1 MAVQFA
7 DKVVNRRLLCPI
19 FSPRVLAS
27 RIEEYPAVRVL
38 KLSFL
43 SLCLGWSV
51 VALAVSPPSEDLFPA
66 TTKGW
71 VSVPNVDML
80 RADFKLT
87 QLGKLIEDPVM
98 QPFMEDLGQQLE
110 EKLDEAG
117 VKLGLKFTDLDGVYG
132 GEVAT
137 GMLKPDA
144 KDKNSHAI
152 ALTVDVTGK
161 IAAAQTLLSKIDKN
175 LIAKGAVK
183 ANKKLG
189 ATTLTIYTLPMKAGA
204 KLPEKAIYAL
214 EGDTLIASD
223 NEAVLT
229 GMLGRL
235 AAKKA
240 ADSLGATAAYKFI
253 SDKVHGKKEP
263 LDTHL
268 RWFVEPLGYAE
279 ATRAAG
285 GGKVKRGLDKLKTL
299 REQGFTAIQGI
310 GGRVDFHDADHDVLH
325 QTYVYA
331 PADPKAKKGE
341 KYVKAANIL
350 DFPNGDNLE
359 VQDWVPNSVSTYL
372 TFNWEL
378 QKAFEHFGSLF
389 DAFADEPGTWE
400 EIIAG
405 LESDPNGPQIGLKDE
420 LIAHLGER
428 ITAIVDHTHPI
439 HPACERVVVAI
450 ELNLKDKDAEKKVMD
465 AIKKLMKVEKDARPI
480 TIEGHD
486 AWEVAE
492 RTEEAV
498 IPDLEIDSPE
508 FVAQEV
514 RVVEDEVAAAAA
526 SERKINWAV
535 TVAKRHL
542 IFGTHV
548 GLIADVLKTKADDAQ
563 LKNAKDLARVR
574 KALVKLGSQDDSFRF
589 FTRTDEACHPTFELL
604 KKGLMPKA
612 ETILGRSLNQALAPA
627 KKGELRKQEIDG
639 KKLPEWAKIAGY
651 FGPAGTYVQSEDDG
665 WIIKGCLLQ
674 HELADGELKKPEEV
688 AGGANKELE

>member
-1 MAVQFA
+1 M
-7 DKVVNRRLLCPI
+7 L
-19 FSPRVLAS
+19 
-27 RIEEYPAVRVL
+27 RVL
-38 KLSFL
+38 KLSVL
-43 SLCLGWSV
+43 SLCLGWS
-51 VALAVSPPSEDLFPA
+51 AIAMAVSPPSEDLFPA
-66 TTKGW
+66 HTKGW

-87 QLGKLIEDPVM
+87 QLGKLVEDPAM
-98 QPFMEDLGQQLE
+98 QPFMEDLGKQLE

-144 KDKNSHAI
+144 KDKNSHAV
-152 ALTVDVTGK
+152 AMTVDVTGK
-161 IAAAQTLLSKIDKN
+161 HDAAKALLAKIDKN
-175 LIAKGAVK
+175 LLAKK
-183 ANKKLG
+183 ATKASKKLG
-189 ATTLTIYTLPMKAGA
+189 ATTLTIYTLPKKAE
-204 KLPEKAIYAL
+204 EKVATTVIYAL
-214 EGDTLIASD
+214 EGDTLVASD
-223 NEAVLT
+223 SEAVLT

-235 AAKKA
+235 AVKKA

-253 SDKVHGKKEP
+253 STKVHGQKEA
-263 LDTHL
+263 LDTDL

-279 ATRAAG
+279 AARAAN

-299 REQGFTAIQGI
+299 REQGFACIQGI
-310 GGRVDFHDADHDVLH
+310 GGRVDFHDGDHEVLH

-331 PADPKAKKGE
+331 PADAKAKAGE

-359 VQDWVPNSVSTYL
+359 VQDWVPNTVSTYL
-372 TFNWEL
+372 TLNWKI
-378 QKAFEHFGSLF
+378 QKAFDHFGSLF

-400 EIIAG
+400 EIVAG
-405 LESDPNGPQIGLKDE
+405 LESDPNGPEIGLKDE

-428 ITAIVDHTHPI
+428 VTAIVDHTHPI
-439 HPACERVVVAI
+439 HPACERVLVAI
-450 ELNLKDKDAEKKVMD
+450 ELNLKDKGAEKKVLD

-480 TIEGHD
+480 KIEDYD

-508 FVAQEV
+508 FVALEPKAVEEEV
-514 RVVEDEVAAAAA
+514 VAFAPA
-526 SERKINWAV
+526 ERKINWAV
-535 TVAKRHL
+535 TVAKGHL
-542 IFGTHV
+542 IFGTHT
-548 GLIADVLKTKADDAQ
+548 GLIADVLKAKAPADQ
-563 LKNAKDLARVR
+563 LKTAADLARVR
-574 KALVKLGSQDDSFRF
+574 TTLEKLGSKDDSFRF

-639 KKLPEWAKIAGY
+639 MKLPEWAKVAGF
-651 FGPAGTYVQSEDDG
+651 FGPAGTYVQSEDEG
-665 WIIKGCLLQ
+665 WLIKGCLLQ
-674 HELADGELKKPEEV
+674 HELADGELKQPEEV
-688 AGGANKELE
+688 AGGSNKELE